1 MVKYKMKLNKRTR
14 QLSIKVKSQYQIS
27 EREAYAISKDG
38 IDGLLSFD
46 TEYNKSSFSFIYDM
60 SKVISIEEF
69 LLNPISREEFIDI
82 IRQCVSLFKLLERRY
97 ISSRMALFSVKYVMV
112 EAAQKKL
119 WLICVPVQGFDS
131 QLPLRG
137 LLSDICAKC
146 TLSDG
151 DGSIIEECADIVRHG
166 VNMSMFDL
174 EEFIRRVDAQ
184 KPSIERFDA
193 KAAVQHEGVY
203 DPLRRQ
209 QCAGSVKPV
218 ITRLSNGE
226 RIYIRCLPFTIG
238 RTEGDYIIPE
248 NPAISRRHAMIV
260 FHNGGYY
267 MRDLDSANH
276 TYVGGKELGAG
287 CEVPLIQGERLRLA
301 NEELQFNLE

>member
-137 LLSDICAKC
+137 LL
-146 TLSDG
+146 
-151 DGSIIEECADIVRHG
+151 
-166 VNMSMFDL
+166 
-174 EEFIRRVDAQ
+174 
-184 KPSIERFDA
+184 
-193 KAAVQHEGVY
+193 
-203 DPLRRQ
+203 
-209 QCAGSVKPV
+209 
-218 ITRLSNGE
+218 
-226 RIYIRCLPFTIG
+226 
-238 RTEGDYIIPE
+238 
-248 NPAISRRHAMIV
+248 
-260 FHNGGYY
+260 
-267 MRDLDSANH
+267 
-276 TYVGGKELGAG
+276 
-287 CEVPLIQGERLRLA
+287 
-301 NEELQFNLE
+301 

>member
-60 SKVISIEEF
+60 F

-151 DGSIIEECADIVRHG
+151 DGSIIEECADIVR
-166 VNMSMFDL
+166 
-174 EEFIRRVDAQ
+174 Q
-184 KPSIERFDA
+184 A
-193 KAAVQHEGVY
+193 KY
-203 DPLRRQ
+203 R
-209 QCAGSVKPV
+209 K
-218 ITRLSNGE
+218 
-226 RIYIRCLPFTIG
+226 IRCKSG
-238 RTEGDYIIPE
+238 G
-248 NPAISRRHAMIV
+248 AARRS
-260 FHNGGYY
+260 
-267 MRDLDSANH
+267 L
-276 TYVGGKELGAG
+276 
-287 CEVPLIQGERLRLA
+287 
-301 NEELQFNLE
+301 